1 MQKYYYSPSENIA
14 YSGVLMD
21 SYKKAGTLPDDIVE
35 ITDSEFQEYFMGL
48 VPEGKYRTASAQG
61 LPVWADLAP
70 PSHDELIAIVEAD
83 RQNRIDNA
91 MSSIAVIQLKMQ
103 AGRKLTESETLRL
116 NAVLDY
122 IDKLDAIDI
131 NSTDIEWPEQPE

>member
-21 SYKKAGTLPDDIVE
+21 SYKEAGTLPDDIIE

-61 LPVWADLAP
+61 LPVWVDLAP

-103 AGRKLTESETLRL
+103 AGRKLTEAETLRL
-116 NAVLDY
+116 NSVLDY
-122 IDKLDAIDI
+122 IDKLDA
-131 NSTDIEWPEQPE
+131 TDITSSDLEWPDKPE